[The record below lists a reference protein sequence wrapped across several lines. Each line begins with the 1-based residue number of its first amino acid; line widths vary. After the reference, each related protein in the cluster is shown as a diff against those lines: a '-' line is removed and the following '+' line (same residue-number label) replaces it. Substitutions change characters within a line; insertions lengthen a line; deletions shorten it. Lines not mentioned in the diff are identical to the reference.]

1 MLTWLNR
8 LEVFIRES
16 IYVSFFKKNRNMV
29 LVSALVSMLLTM
41 VAYPGIMYSDSYRR
55 VELIDSLGLWFH
67 AFFSGQRDLTTGC
80 VWWTLTPIYFLFLSV
95 KLTGSIALYTY
106 LQSFFFFIVLF
117 AFGNRLV
124 SKSKAVMVFCILATP
139 VFAGFS
145 VYHEASVG
153 CATAIMAMLVLIWI
167 WNEFRIKA
175 DKIITLVLLLL
186 LSFIIFGYRANAFTI
201 LPALLAVIL
210 IKQRKKLLGG
220 GIMAAGILAGFLL
233 VSVIPKAVNINTMS
247 SYIGGF
253 IWEIISVIQTMDED
267 DQQEYVDYLD
277 DIFGEGVTA
286 VAVGQSTY
294 EEFHSDINSI
304 WWGNPFDINEISQ
317 KENVRAV
324 LKKYFGMMQEK
335 PSTFFITKGRFM
347 AHTMGINMPLRF
359 VAYPYNE
366 WDNMHDYGFND
377 SRQRETLVEYINA
390 YMEFMCVFRMPWILF
405 AVAFILIVIWRGKY
419 LENKK
424 EMTMQEASFLIAL
437 FYYGAYIL
445 NTQSFEFRYFFP
457 SWVLLFFVMISLVI
471 EMCNRTN
478 KQMFLYIPLGVGVLL
493 TLGGGYTKLTE
504 YGDTVAEN
512 IRREGVLLAR
522 TDRQDVYYFD
532 NNLYFITSPDTETEF
547 TYFLHYYA
555 EDGTVVN
562 HDFRFEDHQ
571 LYTSAFH
578 DKVAVRE
585 VPLQKLSDI
594 EFGQYY
600 GDTRFWE
607 EIKNVSEFVAVPH
620 SIDVLDYSDEKWTH
634 GYDNYGR
641 CFLASEINL
650 ENCMLAGKKIL
661 LPDGKSTTITN
672 TEVVLGYQRI
682 YTEDDISAYGERS
695 YRIGE

>member
-347 AHTMGINMPLRF
+347 AHTMGVNMPLRF

-366 WDNMHDYGFND
+366 WDNMQDYGFND

-478 KQMFLYIPLGVGVLL
+478 KQMFLYIPLGVGALL

-607 EIKNVSEFVAVPH
+607 EMKNVSEFVAVPH

>member
-366 WDNMHDYGFND
+366 WDNMQDYGFND

>member
-1 MLTWLNR
+1 
-8 LEVFIRES
+8 
-16 IYVSFFKKNRNMV
+16 
-29 LVSALVSMLLTM
+29 
-41 VAYPGIMYSDSYRR
+41 
-55 VELIDSLGLWFH
+55 
-67 AFFSGQRDLTTGC
+67 
-80 VWWTLTPIYFLFLSV
+80 
-95 KLTGSIALYTY
+95 
-106 LQSFFFFIVLF
+106 
-117 AFGNRLV
+117 
-124 SKSKAVMVFCILATP
+124 
-139 VFAGFS
+139 
-145 VYHEASVG
+145 
-153 CATAIMAMLVLIWI
+153 
-167 WNEFRIKA
+167 
-175 DKIITLVLLLL
+175 
-186 LSFIIFGYRANAFTI
+186 
-201 LPALLAVIL
+201 
-210 IKQRKKLLGG
+210 
-220 GIMAAGILAGFLL
+220 MAAGILAGFLL

>member
-366 WDNMHDYGFND
+366 WDNMQDYGFND

-478 KQMFLYIPLGVGVLL
+478 KQMFLYIPLGVGALL

-607 EIKNVSEFVAVPH
+607 EMKNVSEFVAVPH